1 METNPGWRAIKR
13 ARSVINDNVS
23 ACFPGS
29 GSMTVISQP
38 RNLLSMARLNNA
50 RSRVRCSI

>member
-1 METNPGWRAIKR
+1 
-13 ARSVINDNVS
+13 
-23 ACFPGS
+23 
-29 GSMTVISQP
+29 MTVISQP